1 MKRFIAASR
10 AAWQEDVARRGGG
23 GVGHVKVAADTVR
36 LAAKTLISRD
46 TAAAAG
52 EGPVRYRLERLVLLA
67 GLLATAALVI
77 LALNSLL
84 TPYRGA
90 SYPGFTGRYG
100 TGDVQVRVES
110 CVRVGPLHDWELG
123 YWWACRVQVPE
134 GGHAELGGS
143 IVTNDQIGQ
152 TVELHRHCRGPYG
165 KRCSLG
171 KDTAGLETLY
181 SVSLGLIRLM
191 TYLFVGIGTFRLL
204 LAAGLG
210 RRKFERSWLQPEDN
224 R

>member
-10 AAWQEDVARRGGG
+10 ASWQEDVARRGGG

-36 LAAKTLISRD
+36 LAAKALISRD
-46 TAAAAG
+46 TAAAAD
-52 EGPVRYRLERLVLLA
+52 EGPVRYRLERLLLLA
-67 GLLATAALVI
+67 GLLAAAALVI

-84 TPYRGA
+84 APYRGV

-110 CVRVGPLHDWELG
+110 CVRVGPLHDGELG

-134 GGHAELGGS
+134 GGHVELGGS
-143 IVTNDQIGQ
+143 VVTGDQVGQ
-152 TVELHRHCRGPYG
+152 TVELHRHCRGTYG
-165 KRCSLG
+165 ERCSLG
-171 KDTAGLETLY
+171 NNPAGLEKLY
-181 SVSLGLIRLM
+181 AVSLGLIRLM
-191 TYLFVGIGTFRLL
+191 TYLLVGVGAFRLL
-204 LAAGLG
+204 LAAALG
-210 RRKFERSWLQPEDN
+210 RRKFERSWLQPGAK

>member
-36 LAAKTLISRD
+36 LAAKALISRG
-46 TAAAAG
+46 TAPAAG
-52 EGPVRYRLERLVLLA
+52 EGPGRYRLERLLLLA
-67 GLLATAALVI
+67 GLLPAAALVI
-77 LALNSLL
+77 LTLNSLL
-84 TPYRGA
+84 TPYRGT

-110 CVRVGPLHDWELG
+110 CARVGPLHDWELG

-134 GGHAELGGS
+134 GGHAEVGGS

-152 TVELHRHCRGPYG
+152 TVELHRHCSGPGG

-181 SVSLGLIRLM
+181 AGSLALIRRM
-191 TYLFVGIGTFRLL
+191 TYLLVGIGALRLL
-204 LAAGLG
+204 WAAALG
-210 RRKFERSWLQPEDN
+210 RRKFERSWLQPEGS